1 MLNVNKK
8 NLFLSIAI
16 IYFLIYILFA
26 NFVVNTNSTDLDY
39 KSFTSS
45 DSCKYTINQINFYDF
60 KEADKSYQI
69 YKHHVNFIK
78 DIESL
83 KCTNKIH
90 IIEDGWPVIRVEISG
105 DSLLFQIIKNS
116 GLLIILLLFLN
127 FFSNSKKLFLLLLT
141 IFNFATY
148 ALFSIDFI
156 SREFKFLYS
165 YEIIFVEIFITYL
178 IFLRHSNFDFLKKII
193 SSIQSFIFNIKNIN
207 IIIISTLVGV
217 RAVYI
222 FFSHSYANNIPE
234 WLTNYNFGYIR
245 RGLSGSL
252 LLSLSDNLNFLA
264 YNVLPIII
272 FFLHFFVVY
281 ISLKIF
287 QENNKNIYS
296 LFVLFSPLFIL
307 FPIYNVSKGVGN
319 KELLGILCFLLI
331 LRSSYKKIDQKFYL
345 FAIILFIISVLSH
358 EINLF
363 VTTFLIVLFFLKKIN
378 INIKLLLT
386 LFIVSLIFVG
396 AYFSFPVSPE
406 IINSLCNETFLNID
420 NLDCTKAYYLEQN
433 GLDSIYSSLTR
444 IFEDSDYVLV
454 YGIYS
459 ILSVLPFYFEG
470 WIKKN
475 YKLLLLILLS
485 ILPLFFIAI
494 DWGRWLHILIFSLS
508 IMYFVTNNEEPDNN
522 LNLPN
527 LITLI
532 LYSTLWR
539 VPQCCVQEINLVYL
553 FRFDKY
559 NYLIYIFLI
568 YTFVSRKKESVN
580 KINEY
585 IKF

>member
-1 MLNVNKK
+1 MLNVSKK

-60 KEADKSYQI
+60 EEAGKSYQI

-78 DIESL
+78 DIETL

-90 IIEDGWPVIRVEISG
+90 IIEDGWPVIRVEITG

-116 GLLIILLLFLN
+116 GLLIMLLLFLN
-127 FFSNSKKLFLLLLT
+127 FFSNSKKLFLLFIT
-141 IFNFATY
+141 IFNFGTY
-148 ALFSIDFI
+148 ALFSVDFI

-193 SSIQSFIFNIKNIN
+193 SSIENFLFNIKNKN

-217 RAVYI
+217 RAIYI

-245 RGLSGSL
+245 RGLSGSI

-272 FFLHFFVVY
+272 FFLHFFVIY
-281 ISLKIF
+281 ISLKIY
-287 QENNKNIYS
+287 QENNKNTYS
-296 LFVLFSPLFIL
+296 LFVLLSPLFIL

-331 LRSSYKKIDQKFYL
+331 LRSSYKKIDKKFYFL
-345 FAIILFIISVLSH
+345 TIILFIISVLSH
-358 EINLF
+358 EVNLF
-363 VTTFLIVLFFLKKIN
+363 ITTFLMVLFFLKKIN

-386 LFIVSLIFVG
+386 LFIISLIFV
-396 AYFSFPVSPE
+396 AVYFIFPASPE
-406 IINSLCNETFLNID
+406 IIHSLCNETFLKLD

-433 GLDSIYSSLTR
+433 ALDSIYSSFTR
-444 IFEDSDYVLV
+444 IFEDSNYVLV
-454 YGIYS
+454 YGIYF

-508 IMYFVTNNEEPDNN
+508 VIYFVTNNEETSNN
-522 LNLPN
+522 LSLSN

-553 FRFDKY
+553 FRFDKF

>member
-1 MLNVNKK
+1 MLNVSKK

-26 NFVVNTNSTDLDY
+26 NFVINTNSTDLDY
-39 KSFTSS
+39 KSFTLS

-60 KEADKSYQI
+60 QEADKSYQI

-78 DIESL
+78 DIETL
-83 KCTNKIH
+83 KCVNKIH

-116 GLLIILLLFLN
+116 GLLIMLLLFLN
-127 FFSNSKKLFLLLLT
+127 FFSNSKKLFLLFIT
-141 IFNFATY
+141 IFNFGTY
-148 ALFSIDFI
+148 ALFSVDFI

-193 SSIQSFIFNIKNIN
+193 SSIENFLFNIKNKN

-217 RAVYI
+217 RAIYI

-245 RGLSGSL
+245 RGLSGSI
-252 LLSLSDNLNFLA
+252 LLSLSDNLNFIA

-272 FFLHFFVVY
+272 FFLHFFVIY
-281 ISLKIF
+281 ISLKIY
-287 QENNKNIYS
+287 QENNKNTYS
-296 LFVLFSPLFIL
+296 LFILLSPLFIL

-331 LRSSYKKIDQKFYL
+331 LRSSYKKIDKKFYFL
-345 FAIILFIISVLSH
+345 TIILFIISVLSH
-358 EINLF
+358 EVNLF
-363 VTTFLIVLFFLKKIN
+363 ITTFLMVLFFLKKIN

-386 LFIVSLIFVG
+386 LFIISLIFV
-396 AYFSFPVSPE
+396 AVYFIFPASPE
-406 IINSLCNETFLNID
+406 IIHSLCNETFLKLD

-433 GLDSIYSSLTR
+433 ALDSIYSSFTR
-444 IFEDSDYVLV
+444 IFEDSNYVLV
-454 YGIYS
+454 YGIYF

-508 IMYFVTNNEEPDNN
+508 VIYFVTNNEETSNN
-522 LNLPN
+522 LSLSN

-553 FRFDKY
+553 FRFDKF

-568 YTFVSRKKESVN
+568 YTFVSRKKESAN